1 MLRGFYAGNHRLR
14 NKREAV
20 PRPESDG
27 VFQQLGFKSFLKF
40 VGVFREQVVNELN
53 GPCPPANCPF
63 GPSGAGGATSLEL
76 GGMVHGWPVFETP
89 KNED

>member
-1 MLRGFYAGNHRLR
+1 MRGFYAGNHRLR
-14 NKREAV
+14 NERKAV

-53 GPCPPANCPF
+53 GPCPSANGTF
-63 GPSGAGGATSLEL
+63 WPSGAARAARSEL
-76 GGMVHGWPVFETP
+76 VRGVRVHCVFKP
-89 KNED
+89 LKNGD